1 MIQATLFI
9 SGNDPRINQIEK
21 NLSELKSEYPHKLN
35 IIDISL
41 DQVLMDE
48 FMDKQPVLDIGVFRL
63 IRMFDKEEMRYAFT
77 KAEERLAE
85 AQSKGDEI
93 LIRRITEP
101 IKLSKADRF
110 SRWFSKHYMVLLNS
124 FTFLYLFLAV
134 LAPTFM
140 KVGWERPARVI
151 YKVYSP
157 LCHQLAYRSF
167 FLFGEQLYYP
177 RTLADVEGVI
187 TYGQATGFDEQDIQS
202 ARNFLGNEEMGY
214 KMALCQRDMAIYGA
228 ILIFGILFS
237 LTGKRIKP
245 LPWYLWILIGLG
257 PIGLDGFSQLL
268 SQTGFGIF
276 NWLPLRE
283 STPILRVF
291 TGLCFGFGTA
301 WFGFPYLEESVQ
313 ENRHEMMLKYAIVEQ
328 ISSTKVL

>member
-177 RTLADVEGVI
+177 RTLAGVDDVM

>member
-1 MIQATLFI
+1 VIQATLFI

-177 RTLADVEGVI
+177 RTLAGVDDVM

>member
-9 SGNDPRINQIEK
+9 SGNDPRIIQIKK
-21 NLSELKSEYPHKLN
+21 NLSELKSECPHKLN
-35 IIDISL
+35 VVDISL
-41 DQVLMDE
+41 DRVLMDE
-48 FMDKQPVLDIGVFRL
+48 FKDKQPVLDIGVFRL
-63 IRMFDKEEMRYAFT
+63 IRKFDKEEMRYAFS

-177 RTLADVEGVI
+177 RTLAGVDDVM

-228 ILIFGILFS
+228 IFIFGVIFS

>member
-63 IRMFDKEEMRYAFT
+63 IRMFDKEEMRYAFS

-177 RTLADVEGVI
+177 RTLAGVDDVM